1 MKKNLDIRLYLLPLF
16 LMVVALLPACKKNNE
31 GLF

>member
-16 LMVVALLPACKKNNE
+16 LMVVALLPACKKMQ
-31 GLF
+31 